1 MTKSAKADDEPR
13 RAKADGE
20 PKKGKKI
27 VGIVALLAVA
37 AAAYFLVLKP
47 KSEGD
52 PEPVAGE
59 VVTLEPI
66 QLNLAAGS
74 YLRIAIALQLTA
86 EAEEADGSRALDATI
101 EMFSGRTVAQLSDLK
116 QRKKLKEDLAVARRI
131 EFIRKG
137 LYGFDKKGGQLLQE
151 GFRRPAP
158 LAPAPAGGG
167 SLDVE
172 VRSDGGAAKVRTNAP
187 AGR

>member
-13 RAKADGE
+13 N
-20 PKKGKKI
+20 GKKK
-27 VGIVALLAVA
+27 VVAIVALLAVA

-47 KSEGD
+47 KPEGD

-86 EAEEADGSRALDATI
+86 EPEEADGSRALDATI
-101 EMFSGRTVAQLSDLK
+101 EMFSGRTVAEVSDLK
-116 QRKKLKEDLAVARRI
+116 QRKKLKEELVAELRSSTTVRLWM
-131 EFIRKG
+131 FTLR
-137 LYGFDKKGGQLLQE
+137 
-151 GFRRPAP
+151 
-158 LAPAPAGGG
+158 
-167 SLDVE
+167 SL
-172 VRSDGGAAKVRTNAP
+172 
-187 AGR
+187 

>member
-1 MTKSAKADDEPR
+1 MRWIRRVVSFEVLKFSVSGPICLINSDDSLGSSTRKRHHDQVCEGRR
-13 RAKADGE
+13 RAEEGE
-20 PKKGKKI
+20 GRRR
-27 VGIVALLAVA
+27 

-116 QRKKLKEDLAVARRI
+116 QRKKLKEDLAAEVKELYDGEVMDLYI
-131 EFIRKG
+131 TEFVT
-137 LYGFDKKGGQLLQE
+137 Q
-151 GFRRPAP
+151 
-158 LAPAPAGGG
+158 
-167 SLDVE
+167 
-172 VRSDGGAAKVRTNAP
+172 
-187 AGR
+187 

>member
-1 MTKSAKADDEPR
+1 MNTRAKVKISLRR

-116 QRKKLKEDLAVARRI
+116 QRKKLKEDLAAEVKELYDGEVMDLYITEFVAQYSL
-131 EFIRKG
+131 E
-137 LYGFDKKGGQLLQE
+137 
-151 GFRRPAP
+151 
-158 LAPAPAGGG
+158 LA
-167 SLDVE
+167 E
-172 VRSDGGAAKVRTNAP
+172 
-187 AGR
+187 

>member
-13 RAKADGE
+13 
-20 PKKGKKI
+20 KGKKKI
-27 VGIVALLAVA
+27 VAIVALLAVA

-47 KSEGD
+47 KPEGD

-101 EMFSGRTVAQLSDLK
+101 EMFSGRTVAELSDLK
-116 QRKKLKEDLAVARRI
+116 QRKKLKEDLAAEI
-131 EFIRKG
+131 EEIYHG
-137 LYGFDKKGGQLLQE
+137 EVMDLYITEFVTQ
-151 GFRRPAP
+151 
-158 LAPAPAGGG
+158 
-167 SLDVE
+167 
-172 VRSDGGAAKVRTNAP
+172 
-187 AGR
+187 